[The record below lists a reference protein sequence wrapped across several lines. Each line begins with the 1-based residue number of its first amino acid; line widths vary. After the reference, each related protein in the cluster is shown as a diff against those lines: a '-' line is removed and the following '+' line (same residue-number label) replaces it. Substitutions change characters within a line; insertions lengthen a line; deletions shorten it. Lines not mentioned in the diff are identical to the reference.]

1 MRIIGIDPGFGR
13 MGYGVIE
20 SSNKGRTWSAL
31 TWGCLETSAKKT
43 LIARLQE
50 LRDKINELVKEFK
63 PTAAS
68 VEKLYFFNNAK
79 TAMDVGQARG
89 VILLTLLD
97 HDLKIYEFTPL
108 EIKQALTGYGRAEKS
123 QMQKMATMVLGVKE
137 KIKSDDAA
145 DALAGA
151 YCAAVNLKIK

>member
-13 MGYGVIE
+13 MGYGIIE
-20 SSNKGRTWSAL
+20 SGDGRSWRAL
-31 TWGCLETSAKKT
+31 GWGCLSTSPKKSLT
-43 LIARLQE
+43 ARLQE
-50 LRDKINELVKEFK
+50 LRDKINKLVKEFK
-63 PTAAS
+63 PDLAS

-97 HDLKIYEFTPL
+97 CDLEIYEFTPL
-108 EIKQALTGYGRAEKS
+108 QIKQALTGYGRAEKF
-123 QMQKMATMVLGVKE
+123 QMQKMAAMVLGVKE
-137 KIKSDDAA
+137 KITSDDAA

-151 YCAAVNLKIK
+151 YCAAVSLKTRR